1 MMRADRHGRVHAASQ
16 DSGCYPLKGPVLEQA
31 APGWFRMI
39 RVPVLS
45 PFSEK
50 KEPLTIKRT
59 VDVS

>member
-1 MMRADRHGRVHAASQ
+1 MAGSTQRAKAVAVTPRRR
-16 DSGCYPLKGPVLEQA
+16 LKSPVQA

-50 KEPLTIKRT
+50 KETLTIKRT
-59 VDVS
+59 ADVS

>member
-1 MMRADRHGRVHAASQ
+1 MAGSTQRAKAVAVTPRRR
-16 DSGCYPLKGPVLEQA
+16 LKGPVLEQA

-50 KEPLTIKRT
+50 KETLTIKRT
-59 VDVS
+59 ADLS